1 VRAAALAPSLAA
13 AVALAGCGG
22 AGPTLPPAA
31 LGLPATAAP
40 AAPLAT
46 TRVATSPD
54 GGIYL
59 NWDDLAVIL
68 LTTADPTP
76 ITARLGDRASEWA
89 ALRPLG
95 RLTVLGIRLRN
106 DGKAASEP
114 GLDDLQVASDY
125 APDSTASGP
134 LRHLYHPTFPLAA
147 LSDRAIAGNCSVHL
161 DPGQAATVLL
171 VYPPLRPS
179 PSYLWGRYQRFA
191 LELRPG
197 GAAGALGDLHV
208 AACSPPQP
216 PPS

>member
-1 VRAAALAPSLAA
+1 MRALALPVAAL
-13 AVALAGCGG
+13 VALAGCGG
-22 AGPTLPPAA
+22 AGGATLSAA
-31 LGLPATAAP
+31 SLGLPVNPATAAP
-40 AAPLAT
+40 LAA

-59 NWDDLAVIL
+59 NWDDLSVVL
-68 LTTADPTP
+68 LTTADAEP
-76 ITARLGDRASEWA
+76 IAARLADRAAEWP

-95 RLTVLGIRLRN
+95 RLTLLGIRLRN

-125 APDSTASGP
+125 APDGTASGP

-161 DPGQAATVLL
+161 DPGQTATVLL

-179 PSYLWGRYQRFA
+179 PSYLWGRFQRFA

-197 GAAGALGDLHV
+197 GTAGALGDLHV
-208 AACSPPQP
+208 AACTP
-216 PPS
+216 PPPPL